1 MPLAVSVFERL
12 LGLESTLRR
21 DLESRLLRELGLT
34 LKDYEALAAVL
45 EAGGHL
51 RRVDLAE
58 RVRLTPSGVT
68 RLLEGLERLGLVE
81 RGACD
86 TDARVTYAVV
96 TEAGRRAAG
105 AAAVLRDETVRE
117 RIAAALSAEEL
128 AALDGLL
135 GRLPGSDAEPCP
147 LGGAAASA

>member
-1 MPLAVSVFERL
+1 VQLAVSVFERL

-21 DLESRLLRELGLT
+21 DLEARLLRELGLT

-45 EAGGHL
+45 EAGGYL

-135 GRLPGSDAEPCP
+135 GRLPGSDAGPCP